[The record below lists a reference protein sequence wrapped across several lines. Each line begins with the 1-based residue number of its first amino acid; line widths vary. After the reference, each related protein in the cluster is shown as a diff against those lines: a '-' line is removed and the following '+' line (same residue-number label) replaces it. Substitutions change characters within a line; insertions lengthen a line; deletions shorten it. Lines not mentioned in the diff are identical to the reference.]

1 MNGGDACPRRT
12 ADGVGAAQDLAFSRN
27 AEFSTSL
34 SGGHHAVLLTT
45 QSPVSAGCDTAY
57 DGWVREG
64 QTLGCYGK
72 TACAG
77 APSQS
82 RCGETRT
89 LASVLLGLLRL
100 HLYASI
106 AMAHL
111 KQPAVLGRQGVGRV
125 QLSAHQRAER
135 RGSPV
140 SR

>member
-1 MNGGDACPRRT
+1 MGVMRARAGLQTAWVRRRT
-12 ADGVGAAQDLAFSRN
+12 SPFLEMPNLVHLSLVGTMLCYLPPRGS
-27 AEFSTSL
+27 
-34 SGGHHAVLLTT
+34 
-45 QSPVSAGCDTAY
+45 VSAGCDTAY

-106 AMAHL
+106 AMPHSHSLRFAHGFT
-111 KQPAVLGRQGVGRV
+111 AHRGVLY
-125 QLSAHQRAER
+125 
-135 RGSPV
+135 P
-140 SR
+140 